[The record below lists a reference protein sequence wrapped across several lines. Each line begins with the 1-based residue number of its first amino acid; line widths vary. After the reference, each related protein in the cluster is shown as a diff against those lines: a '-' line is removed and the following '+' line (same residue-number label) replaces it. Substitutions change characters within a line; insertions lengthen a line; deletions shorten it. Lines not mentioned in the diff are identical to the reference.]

1 MNSRSYMVPFRD
13 LAMLSLITLGFGLL
27 VARAVHLQVTVTED
41 LQAEGKARYL
51 RNETITA
58 NRGLIKDRNG
68 EILAISTA
76 VDSVWAEPK
85 ILSKH
90 ADRWTDLA
98 KEIQT
103 SETQIRQDVEKYNTQ
118 NRQFMYLKRH
128 LSPQQAKRV
137 QDLKV
142 PGVSLMRE
150 YRRYYPHGSMA
161 ANLIGFTNIDDIGL
175 EGIELS
181 MNHQLEGKSGENL
194 VIKDRHGRTIETL
207 AHTKRV
213 QDGKDVYLSIDSRI
227 QQTVYTELLAVV
239 AKERAALATSVVVDI
254 STGEILALAAAP
266 SFNPNVVSDRM
277 QTRNF
282 VATDV
287 FEPGSTAKPFVVA
300 KALMEGVV
308 TPQTM
313 IDTSPGWIQIGGFTI
328 KDIRNFGELSVED
341 VIMKSSN
348 IGLTK
353 IGTQIDPNHLMD
365 FYRSIGF
372 GSTTGSGISGENDGI
387 FRDRTKWYAGD
398 HATLTYG
405 YGISVTALQL
415 IQAYT
420 MLANGGV
427 LVPLTIMANEKP
439 QNRRRVL
446 PTEIAAEITR
456 MMERV
461 VTPTGTSRRAKMSLY
476 RVAGKS
482 ATVQKLINKEYSD
495 KHHIAI
501 FAGFAPASN
510 PRLATVVIV
519 DDPRAGSHYGGA
531 IAAPAFREI
540 MSKSLRILNVPPDD
554 LDRFAKKEDVRASV
568 KS

>member
-1 MNSRSYMVPFRD
+1 MISRIYMVPFRD
-13 LAMLSLITLGFGLL
+13 LATLSLITLGFGLL
-27 VARAVHLQVTVTED
+27 VARAVYLQVTVTED

-51 RNETITA
+51 RNETIPA

-76 VDSVWAEPK
+76 VDSAWAEPK

-90 ADRWTDLA
+90 AERFAELA
-98 KEIQT
+98 KEVQI
-103 SETQIRQDVEKYNTQ
+103 SETQIRQDVEKYNGQ

-128 LSPQQAKRV
+128 LSPQQAEKV

-150 YRRYYPHGSMA
+150 YRRYYPHGSTA

-181 MNHQLEGKSGENL
+181 MNHQLKGESGQNL
-194 VIKDRHGRTIETL
+194 VIKDRNGRTIETL

-213 QDGKDVYLSIDSRI
+213 QDGKDVHLSIDSRI

-239 AKERAALATSVVVDI
+239 AKERATLATSVVVDI
-254 STGEILALAAAP
+254 STGEILAIAAAP
-266 SFNPNVVSDRM
+266 SFNPNVVSDRK

-282 VATDV
+282 AATDV

-308 TPQTM
+308 TPQTV
-313 IDTSPGWIQIGGFTI
+313 IDTAPGWIRIGGFTI

-372 GSTTGSGISGENDGI
+372 GSSTGSGISGENNGL
-387 FRDRTKWYAGD
+387 FRDRTRWYASE

-415 IQAYT
+415 VQAYT

-446 PTEIAAEITR
+446 PTEIAAEMTR
-456 MMERV
+456 MLERV
-461 VTPTGTSRRAKMSLY
+461 VTPTGTSRRAKISLY

-482 ATVQKLINKEYSD
+482 ATVQKLINKQYSD
-495 KHHIAI
+495 QHHLAI
-501 FAGFAPASN
+501 FAGFAPASK
-510 PRLATVVIV
+510 PRLAAVVIV

-540 MSKSLRILNVPPDD
+540 ISKSLRILNVPPDD
-554 LDRFAKKEDVRASV
+554 LDRIAKKQDVWASA